1 MQSLITQFE
10 LLKQQVLAFESAL
23 KNTIP
28 PSAPDPNNIIDRLA
42 SAKEK
47 ARADIQARID
57 ARIIEWSAPA
67 HEPYVPARMYLARV
81 EQEIRRIEG
90 ERAVRRRK
98 PSKPN
103 KFQVACAE
111 VRAAH
116 PTMPDKEVY
125 FTARMRLK
133 VKACLPGLAA
143 LNNN

>member
-28 PSAPDPNNIIDRLA
+28 PSAPDPNNIINSLA
-42 SAKEK
+42 AAKEK
-47 ARADIQARID
+47 ARFDIQARTD
-57 ARIIEWSAPA
+57 ARIAELSARAPA
-67 HEPYVPARMYLARV
+67 RKPYESARMYLARV

-98 PSKPN
+98 PN
-103 KFQVACAE
+103 KFQIACAE

-125 FTARMRLK
+125 FAARMRLK